1 MPNSHQLIVCVC
13 FSIDWWFL
21 PWFRLF
27 FQLNTRIK
35 CQIAKAGR
43 FQDTFHSLRT
53 HISMVSCSLSSRR
66 WCRYEFNV
74 CVVWSRTCVA
84 FYHHKWLWLH
94 TFGFFSLPW
103 VATVAAALLL
113 HYSYLYSVSC
123 IAAGLLRIAEQF
135 VFERRISESCANLH
149 NVFQTIHESKRK
161 PTIYREKK
169 RC

>member
-1 MPNSHQLIVCVC
+1 MC

-27 FQLNTRIK
+27 SQLNTRIK

-53 HISMVSCSLSSRR
+53 HISMVSCSLPSRQ

-94 TFGFFSLPW
+94 TFGWFFFTPLSSNSGSSPLPALFLFVFSVMYRCW
-103 VATVAAALLL
+103 VITNCRTV
-113 HYSYLYSVSC
+113 
-123 IAAGLLRIAEQF
+123 R
-135 VFERRISESCANLH
+135 FERRISESCANLH